1 MQPEPDSRGGRL
13 MIWIVGVMGVLIIV
27 GFTILLVEVGRRM
40 FTPKP
45 AGPELPSASAPASS
59 PPGAVRAFGPVSVPI
74 PEGARVESLTGDG
87 HRLVAHVRSRD
98 GTSVGYVIDAA
109 TGALLGTIQFPATK
123 QP

>member
-1 MQPEPDSRGGRL
+1 
-13 MIWIVGVMGVLIIV
+13 
-27 GFTILLVEVGRRM
+27 M

-45 AGPELPSASAPASS
+45 AGPELPSASTPAPPP
-59 PPGAVRAFGPVSVPI
+59 PPGAARAFGPLSVPI

-87 HRLVAHVRSRD
+87 NRLVAHVRTRD